1 MSDSEEKEVI
11 EVEKGPVKEEIK
23 KVSLTD
29 LMIFILSVIVVILF
43 VVQIAINTDDM
54 KETETEKAKIITN
67 KPSSTVQ
74 EFNYPGTQQGSL
86 VTK

>member
-1 MSDSEEKEVI
+1 MSENEEKEVK
-11 EVEKGPVKEEIK
+11 EVEKDPVKDEVK

-54 KETETEKAKIITN
+54 KEAEQPKIITN
-67 KPSSTVQ
+67 APSSSTIQ
-74 EFNYPGTQQGSL
+74 EYDYPGTQQGSL